1 MSDLES
7 LRKILARQ
15 SIPWSDWPVDPEVD
29 LDGGRAGAVH
39 TLSLGCPDSVGAYTE
54 FLFDRRG
61 RLLAAGTLA
70 QLRERSGLADL
81 EDIFVRTVEAG
92 A

>member
-61 RLLAAGTLA
+61 RLLAADTVDPGGGTCTCKFCRRKKKGRKLP
-70 QLRERSGLADL
+70 
-81 EDIFVRTVEAG
+81 
-92 A
+92 